1 VIPELWRF
9 EKGKFQ
15 INILQNGEYV
25 ESEFSANF
33 PNLHLTQIIPQ
44 YLMQVKTEG
53 RNKTMKAFRTW
64 VKKQIL
70 LEGK

>member
-1 VIPELWRF
+1 VIPQLWRF
-9 EKGKFQ
+9 EKGKLQ

-25 ESEFSANF
+25 ESEFSPNF

-53 RNKTMKAFRTW
+53 RNKTMKAFKAW
-64 VKKQIL
+64 VQKQIL
-70 LEGK
+70 IE